1 VADYVL
7 TPRELAV
14 AVRAARALPR
24 ELRAEFRTS
33 VNREVAGP
41 AAREVQAVAGR
52 QSVPA
57 ARAFR
62 NRGVA
67 VKPSEEPILVVG
79 GPESYG
85 RTRMRSIAYGAEFG
99 GGKRRSTY
107 TRKGRKRGRS
117 RSGPHQVTRRTT
129 VGFGPPA
136 RAGRF
141 VFPTLIKRAPE
152 MSDAFLRIVARVTDE
167 VWGRASG

>member
-1 VADYVL
+1 MAYSI
-7 TPRELAV
+7 TPKELSV

-41 AAREVQAVAGR
+41 AARAIQAAAAR

-62 NRGVA
+62 SRGVA
-67 VKPSEEPILVVG
+67 VKPSEEPIVVVG

-99 GGKRRSTY
+99 GGKRVTTY
-107 TRKGRKRGRS
+107 SRKGRKRGRS

-129 VGFGPPA
+129 VQFGPPA
-136 RAGRF
+136 REGRF
-141 VFPTLIKRAPE
+141 VFPTLVKRAPE
-152 MSDAFLRIVARVTDE
+152 MTDAFLKIVARVTDD